1 VTSQLRLGAL
11 LLADHIY
18 RDEGSGKHVIAGTF
32 HQLNLS
38 AFPAT
43 FGRTVGVFI
52 SFWGLAGK
60 AALDL
65 DFVEVESGETLM
77 RTGAMEIQCDDPGRP
92 VELAL
97 EVPPLPLPRA
107 GRYLF
112 RLTVNGN
119 VLGEAA
125 LSARG
130 PGSTSRG
137 T

>member
-1 VTSQLRLGAL
+1 VTSQLQLRAL

-43 FGRTVGVFI
+43 FGRSVGVFI
-52 SFWGLAGK
+52 SFCGVAGK
-60 AALDL
+60 AAVDVAFL
-65 DFVEVESGETLM
+65 EAASGETLM
-77 RTGAMEIQCDDPGRP
+77 RTGSMEILCDDPRRP
-92 VELAL
+92 VDLAV
-97 EVPPLPLPRA
+97 EVPPLPLPRP
-107 GRYLF
+107 GQYIF

-125 LSARG
+125 LFAQG
-130 PGSTSRG
+130 PGTTR
-137 T
+137 